1 MARKRLTWLLALSL
15 VLGLLSWWPTAALA
29 DTISLSYRGQEGVS
43 YKVNGNT
50 INAST
55 AEFYSTSPF
64 LGEDWIGYCLDP
76 TQHFSSPLTVVST
89 NSWSGP
95 AVGSNNWLEAAWLIE
110 HYAPGLGWL
119 DGNYVN
125 YGSQTV
131 QNTIQ
136 AVQLAIWEVIVDPMA
151 SYAQSSLSSGGFRQ
165 TSVASGSVL
174 TLAGQYL
181 SALSQAKNSGGG
193 SVSLSGDN
201 SFVIGQSASN
211 QDILLVSRGAATPE
225 PASLLLAASG
235 LGVVLWRR
243 RRLASQAA

>member
-1 MARKRLTWLLALSL
+1 VTGVQTCAL
-15 VLGLLSWWPTAALA
+15 P
-29 DTISLSYRGQEGVS
+29 IS
-43 YKVNGNT
+43 
-50 INAST
+50 
-55 AEFYSTSPF
+55 F
-64 LGEDWIGYCLDP
+64 LGEAWIGYCLDP
-76 TQHFSSPLTVVST
+76 TQYFSSPLTVVST
-89 NSWSGP
+89 NAWSGP
-95 AVGSNNWLEAAWLIE
+95 AVGSANWLEAAWLVE

-151 SYAQSSLSSGGFRQ
+151 SYNQYSLTSGGFRE

-174 TLAGQYL
+174 TLANQYL
-181 SALSQAKNSGGG
+181 TALSQAKNAGGG

-201 SFVIGQSASN
+201 SFVIGQSASS

-225 PASLLLAASG
+225 PASLVLAASG

-243 RRLASQAA
+243 RRLGASDKA